1 MSRQVLQVKG
11 YNPEQIKSL
20 FNQDEK
26 YLVGIKLYA
35 IYQVS
40 RGQTSRRLEELYN
53 TSFKQICN
61 WVHRFEE
68 EGIEGLKRKPKS
80 GKPSLISIEQ
90 KAELKKILETKKP
103 FDYGYNTSTWNG
115 PILIDFIKNTYRI
128 SYKKAQIYNIL
139 KALGFTYQKGRA
151 RYPEADEQKREEFK
165 NTYKKTS
172 GRT

>member
-26 YLVGIKLYA
+26 YQVGIKLYA

-40 RGQTSRRLEELYN
+40 RGQASRRLEELYN

-80 GKPSLISIEQ
+80 GKPSLLSIEQ

-172 GRT
+172 G

>member
-26 YLVGIKLYA
+26 YQLGIKLYA

-40 RGQTSRRLEELYN
+40 RGQASRRLEDLYN

-80 GKPSLISIEQ
+80 GKPSLMSIEQ

-103 FDYGYNTSTWNG
+103 FDYGYNKSTWNG
-115 PILIDFIKNTYRI
+115 PILIDFIKNTYSI

-151 RYPEADEQKREEFK
+151 RYPEADEQKRDEFK